1 MFKNLPQ
8 FCTNVMESD
17 WLAYEYGEEFQMITM
32 AESGNGQVGALYF
45 QDGTTGAGKYI
56 IVCTLQLGE

>member
-1 MFKNLPQ
+1 M
-8 FCTNVMESD
+8 NVMESD

-45 QDGTTGAGKYI
+45 QDGATGAGKYI